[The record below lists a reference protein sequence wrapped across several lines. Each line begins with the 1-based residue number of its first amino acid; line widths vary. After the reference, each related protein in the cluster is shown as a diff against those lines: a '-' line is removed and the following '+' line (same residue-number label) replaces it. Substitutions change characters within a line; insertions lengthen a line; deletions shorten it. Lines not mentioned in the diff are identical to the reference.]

1 MRALRGSLGVERQK
15 SRVGVAIGARA
26 GRVRPGGSLTRAVGH
41 VLDGVGEF
49 DQGKSLD
56 RERNSDDNRS
66 IHPIV
71 TVTQTMSEQPTTDQ
85 GKRRAGRPR
94 GEQPPMTTAERMRA
108 MRDRARQA
116 AIFETDWASASDTRL
131 TEAAGH
137 LMRAGRPAL
146 LARVAIEMM
155 SRANARRLDVAGAV
169 KLDWRVV
176 DPSRSSEP
184 SESVDQ
190 GEPIQGSEPVEAVES
205 SASNPS
211 KPMVSVTVTNSATVD
226 QGELFALPS
235 LVPDLAMSSSTA
247 SASNVEP
254 VASKSSASK
263 SRNDYPTE
271 VKAKAIL
278 ALRRGQSKGEV
289 LALISRL
296 MPNGRA
302 PHGNYHKLVVKQWPN
317 DPRVVEILAK
327 LEAE

>member
-1 MRALRGSLGVERQK
+1 
-15 SRVGVAIGARA
+15 
-26 GRVRPGGSLTRAVGH
+26 
-41 VLDGVGEF
+41 
-49 DQGKSLD
+49 
-56 RERNSDDNRS
+56 
-66 IHPIV
+66 
-71 TVTQTMSEQPTTDQ
+71 MSEQPTRAADQ

-146 LARVAIEMM
+146 LAGVAVEMM
-155 SRANARRLDVAGAV
+155 ARANARRLDVAGAV
-169 KLDWRVV
+169 ELDWRVV

-211 KPMVSVTVTNSATVD
+211 KPMVSVTVTNSEPVD

-235 LVPDLAMSSSTA
+235 ILFAMPVESKPCQS
-247 SASNVEP
+247 SASHVEPVDQGEAVAKSVEP
-254 VASKSSASK
+254 VASTPVKGKS
-263 SRNDYPTE
+263 DYPAET
-271 VKAKAIL
+271 KARAVLAYRQGMKARDVRALIKAECGEDPDSNLAKNVRAWEQQAAVVAIL
-278 ALRRGQSKGEV
+278 AT
-289 LALISRL
+289 
-296 MPNGRA
+296 
-302 PHGNYHKLVVKQWPN
+302 
-317 DPRVVEILAK
+317 

>member
-1 MRALRGSLGVERQK
+1 M
-15 SRVGVAIGARA
+15 
-26 GRVRPGGSLTRAVGH
+26 
-41 VLDGVGEF
+41 LDGVGEF

-56 RERNSDDNRS
+56 RERNSDDNRP

-131 TEAAGH
+131 LESAGH
-137 LMRAGRPAL
+137 LMRDGRPAL
-146 LARVAIEMM
+146 LARVAVEML

-169 KLDWRVV
+169 ELDWRVV

-211 KPMVSVTVTNSATVD
+211 EPMVSVTVTNSEPVD

-235 LVPDLAMSSSTA
+235 ILFAMPIESTRA
-247 SASNVEP
+247 SEP
-254 VASKSSASK
+254 SASK
-263 SRNDYPTE
+263 GSREYPAET
-271 VKAKAIL
+271 KAKAVRMKDQGKTHAEIV
-278 ALRRGQSKGEV
+278 AMIASECGHG
-289 LALISRL
+289 
-296 MPNGRA
+296 PNLSNLGRQIQ
-302 PHGNYHKLVVKQWPN
+302 GWRKDL
-317 DPRVVEILAK
+317 RVVAILEK
-327 LEAE
+327 P